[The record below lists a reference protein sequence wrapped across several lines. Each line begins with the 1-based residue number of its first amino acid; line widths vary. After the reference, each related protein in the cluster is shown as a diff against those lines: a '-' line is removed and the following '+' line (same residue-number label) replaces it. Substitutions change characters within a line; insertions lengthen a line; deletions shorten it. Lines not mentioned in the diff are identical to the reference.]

1 MRAAVDAS
9 LDARAI
15 HRLVENLMRR
25 IGNRRTRSSFAVIC
39 GSLGVVVI
47 AAIFG

>member
-1 MRAAVDAS
+1 VRQLTQAWTPE
-9 LDARAI
+9 AI